1 MAFVSI
7 LSRQKAKVMSACLL
21 RPSLGNVQC
30 DGECTVNVRAP
41 TDRSFPLVI
50 VSTRVLFT
58 QCLVSCLPDQV
69 PLQSSHF

>member
-30 DGECTVNVRAP
+30 DGECTVNGRAP

-50 VSTRVLFT
+50 VSTRVVYRT
-58 QCLVSCLPDQV
+58 KYHCKAVT
-69 PLQSSHF
+69 SS